1 MKSTRYQRQILVK
14 ELGVKGQRILST
26 KHVTLIGGGGLGSN
40 SANILVRM
48 GIGSIDIIDQ
58 DTIDVTN
65 LHRTAVF
72 TDKDVGKFKTRIL
85 EKNLRLVNP
94 NVQIKGI
101 HTKVT
106 SENIENY
113 LENTDIII
121 DGTDNIP
128 LRHLINDVS
137 IKHNIPWVYAGVY
150 ETIGMVMAFLPKK
163 TPCFRCITPNIPES
177 YTQETPVLGSLPV
190 IIAAVQCNE
199 TIKILLGKRPSGLL
213 IYDAW
218 YQCFD
223 KIEIKKNPHCQVC
236 GNKDKQ
242 KKGKNP

>member
-1 MKSTRYQRQILVK
+1 MDSTRYQRQILVK
-14 ELGVKGQRILST
+14 ELGIKGQKNLAT
-26 KHVTLIGGGGLGSN
+26 KHVILIGGGGLGSN

-48 GIGSIDIIDQ
+48 GIGSIDIIDW

-72 TDKDVGKFKTRIL
+72 TDRDVGKSKARIL
-85 EKNLRLVNP
+85 EKNLRLTNP

-106 SENIENY
+106 SENIETFV
-113 LENTDIII
+113 ENADVIV

-128 LRHLINDVS
+128 LRHLINEVS

-150 ETIGMVMAFLPKK
+150 GTVGMVMAILPKK
-163 TPCFRCITPNIPES
+163 TACFQCITPNIPEA
-177 YTQETPVLGSLPV
+177 YTKETPVLGSLPV

-199 TIKILLGKRPSGLL
+199 IIKILLDERPSGLL
-213 IYDAW
+213 IYDTW
-218 YQCFD
+218 NQCFD
-223 KIEIKKNPHCQVC
+223 KIDIRRNPHCQVC
-236 GNKDKQ
+236 GNKDKR